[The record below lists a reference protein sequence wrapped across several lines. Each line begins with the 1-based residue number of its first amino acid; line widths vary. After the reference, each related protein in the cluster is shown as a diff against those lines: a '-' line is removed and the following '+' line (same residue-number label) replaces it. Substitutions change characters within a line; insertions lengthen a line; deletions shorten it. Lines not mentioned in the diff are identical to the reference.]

1 MCLVFMRCP
10 VFGKKMAMKPHF
22 SSKDFLSDELFL
34 YWRLNP
40 TKEMDLFWTEYITRN
55 DHLKVEFNEAIEEFD
70 KINRL
75 PVSIGL
81 QEIKQGIQPE
91 INQEVKQVN
100 NQGVKLEINQ
110 GINQKIKPEINQE
123 NISQNKKRRSK
134 LIYFAA
140 SAAAVALL
148 ALITYIYFTDNN
160 KLYPEPETASIGE
173 VIQDGSVQLYSG
185 NRVVTLDNNSVLKI
199 SEEGKTALIED
210 HDSESEVYLDN
221 INNKLVVPYGHRSSI
236 KLSDGSMVYL
246 NSGTTIEFPTA
257 FNKKRREITVSGEI
271 FIEVAENKN
280 QPFVIHT
287 DRSMITVHGT
297 SFNLSSYSGEKS
309 ESVVLV
315 EGSVEIANSGSSLLL
330 KPNEMAEIAGGTIS
344 RSEINVS
351 EYISWKKGYLELNNI
366 PLTDLLL
373 KISRYYNVEFRY
385 KNELSMSA
393 RTCMGKLFLSDN
405 LDDVLEAFAGLTDLS
420 YNRESDN
427 MIYINDVNTMPMKK

>member
-1 MCLVFMRCP
+1 MCLVFIRCP
-10 VFGKKMAMKPHF
+10 VFGKKMAMKPHY

-75 PVSIGL
+75 PVSKGL
-81 QEIKQGIQPE
+81 QEIKPE
-91 INQEVKQVN
+91 IKQVN
-100 NQGVKLEINQ
+100 NQGVNQ
-110 GINQKIKPEINQE
+110 GNYQGVEQEVESEIKQPIKQKKIRRR
-123 NISQNKKRRSK
+123 NIIR
-134 LIYFAA
+134 YAA
-140 SAAAVALL
+140 SVAAVALL
-148 ALITYIYFTDNN
+148 ALITYIYFAENN
-160 KLYPEPETASIGE
+160 GLNREPETAYIGE
-173 VIQDGSVQLYSG
+173 VVQDGSVQLYSG

-199 SEEGKTALIED
+199 SEEGKSALIED
-210 HDSESEVYLDN
+210 HDSDREVYLDN

-315 EGSVEIANSGSSLLL
+315 EGSVEVKNAGNSLLL

-385 KNELSMSA
+385 KNEMNMSA

>member
-1 MCLVFMRCP
+1 MCLVFICCP
-10 VFGKKMAMKPHF
+10 VFGKKMAMKPHY

-75 PVSIGL
+75 PVSKGL
-81 QEIKQGIQPE
+81 QEIKPE
-91 INQEVKQVN
+91 IKQVN
-100 NQGVKLEINQ
+100 NQGVNQ
-110 GINQKIKPEINQE
+110 GNYQGVEQEVESEIKQPIKQKKIRRR
-123 NISQNKKRRSK
+123 NIIR
-134 LIYFAA
+134 YAA
-140 SAAAVALL
+140 SVAAVALL
-148 ALITYIYFTDNN
+148 ALITYIYFAENN
-160 KLYPEPETASIGE
+160 GLNREPETAYIGE
-173 VIQDGSVQLYSG
+173 VVQDGSVQLYSG

-199 SEEGKTALIED
+199 SEEGKSALIED
-210 HDSESEVYLDN
+210 HDSDREVYLDN

-385 KNELSMSA
+385 KNEMNMSA

>member
-1 MCLVFMRCP
+1 MCLVFIRCP
-10 VFGKKMAMKPHF
+10 VFGKKMAMKPHY

-55 DHLKVEFNEAIEEFD
+55 YHLKVEFNEAIEEFD

-75 PVSIGL
+75 PVSKGL
-81 QEIKQGIQPE
+81 QEIKPE
-91 INQEVKQVN
+91 IKQVN
-100 NQGVKLEINQ
+100 NQGVNQ
-110 GINQKIKPEINQE
+110 GNYQGVEQEVESEIKQPIKQKKIRRR
-123 NISQNKKRRSK
+123 NIIR
-134 LIYFAA
+134 YAA
-140 SAAAVALL
+140 SVAAVALL
-148 ALITYIYFTDNN
+148 ALITYIYFAENN
-160 KLYPEPETASIGE
+160 GLNREPETASIGE
-173 VIQDGSVQLYSG
+173 VVQDGSVQLYSG
-185 NRVVTLDNNSVLKI
+185 NRVVTLDNNSVLRI
-199 SEEGKTALIED
+199 SEEGKSALIED
-210 HDSESEVYLDN
+210 HDSDREVHLDN

-236 KLSDGSMVYL
+236 KLSDGSLVYL

-271 FIEVAENKN
+271 FIEVVENKN
-280 QPFVIHT
+280 QPFIIHT
-287 DRSMITVHGT
+287 AQSMITVHGT

-373 KISRYYNVEFRY
+373 KISRYYNVEFRF
-385 KNELSMSA
+385 KNEMNMSA

>member
-1 MCLVFMRCP
+1 MCLVFIRCP
-10 VFGKKMAMKPHF
+10 VFGKKMAMKPHY

-75 PVSIGL
+75 PVSKGL
-81 QEIKQGIQPE
+81 QEIKPE
-91 INQEVKQVN
+91 IKQVN
-100 NQGVKLEINQ
+100 NQGVNQ
-110 GINQKIKPEINQE
+110 GNYQGVEQEVESEIKQVIKQKKIRRR
-123 NISQNKKRRSK
+123 NIIR
-134 LIYFAA
+134 YAA
-140 SAAAVALL
+140 SVAAVALL
-148 ALITYIYFTDNN
+148 ALITYIYFAENN
-160 KLYPEPETASIGE
+160 GLNREPETAYIGE
-173 VIQDGSVQLYSG
+173 VVQDGSVQLYSG

-199 SEEGKTALIED
+199 SEEGKSALIED
-210 HDSESEVYLDN
+210 HDSDREVYLDN

-271 FIEVAENKN
+271 FIEVVENKN
-280 QPFVIHT
+280 QPFIIHT
-287 DRSMITVHGT
+287 AQSMITVHGT

-330 KPNEMAEIAGGTIS
+330 KPNEMAEIAGSTIS

-385 KNELSMSA
+385 KNEMNMSA

-405 LDDVLEAFAGLTDLS
+405 LDDVLETFAGLTDLS

-427 MIYINDVNTMPMKK
+427 MIYINDINAMPMKK